1 LEGIALVQVE
11 MAIKIR
17 GLRVKTVR
25 GRERE
30 GGRGGESDCFGKRN
44 LMMSKQR
51 KEGGELLQSQA
62 L

>member
-1 LEGIALVQVE
+1 

-62 L
+62 LW